1 MSLTTRILE
10 LQKQNYKFSPDKCP
24 EGITF
29 EMLYESMSPETKYE
43 SNEVNKKLLWSSYYI
58 VCLSPN
64 PFGFYVYKNEI
75 DTNTE
80 NITIPWYKLESEVD
94 ISKQNNK
101 VYEFKIEK

>member
-10 LQKQNYKFSPDKCP
+10 LQKQKYNFSPDKCP

-29 EMLYESMSPETKYE
+29 EMLDDSINPETKYE
-43 SNEVNKKLLWSSYYI
+43 NTEENRKLLWSSYYI

-75 DTNTE
+75 DTNNE

-94 ISKQNNK
+94 SSKQNNK